1 VSEQVDHSY
10 LFQPPITL
18 VCPPALKSR
27 LMLRLADW
35 ATDMEGKLDPGIQIH
50 VGRRD
55 RDDYGSDPPQGYI
68 TVAPGVFVLYG
79 EAPFTGDGGQTIAW
93 WTAPR
98 AYFIREDDLTAPP
111 PRLGSGH
118 EP

>member
-1 VSEQVDHSY
+1 VSEQIDDSY
-10 LFQPPITL
+10 LSQPPITL
-18 VCPPALKSR
+18 VCPPDLKSR

-35 ATDMEGKLDPGIQIH
+35 ATDVEGKLDAGIQIH

-55 RDDYGSDPPQGYI
+55 RDDYGSDAPQGYI
-68 TVAPGVFVLYG
+68 TVVPGVFVLYG
-79 EAPFTGDGGQTIAW
+79 DPPFTGDSGQPIAW

-98 AYFIREDDLTAPP
+98 AYFIGEDDLAAPP
-111 PRLGSGH
+111 PPLPSGH